1 MELVQSRIVTSDVEG
16 MSRFYAALLGQDVV
30 ANPYYVE
37 VPTAGQSVALARMRF
52 SDFEGQC
59 CGPPRGV
66 RQGEVIL
73 DFATEDID
81 GEYVRIDALSVEWLM
96 LPTMQP
102 WGRRSMMFRDPEGHL
117 VNVFSKKEG
126 E

>member
-1 MELVQSRIVTSDVEG
+1 MELVQSRIVTGEVEG
-16 MSRFYAALLGQDVV
+16 MSRFYAVLLGQDVV
-30 ANPYYVE
+30 TNPYYVE

-52 SDFEGQC
+52 SDFQHQC

-73 DFATEDID
+73 DFAAEEID
-81 GEYVRIDALSVEWLM
+81 GEYPRIDALGVEWLM